1 MDRGTCWSIT
11 INNPEKGDYEC
22 ELPAGWKLTGQLEVG
37 EQGTEHYQGMLKT
50 NQVRFSAVKKV
61 FPRAHIELAKNAKA
75 LEKYVHKVDTRSQEV
90 RDNVSTIPTLFE
102 YQGIIANMWVEEEF
116 QRRWNAVVQDATEHV
131 KPSNLPD
138 MDVVAM
144 RYVDSLVATDIENG
158 RRGAE
163 FIGIN
168 PMWRSS
174 WKLFWRSII
183 KRRDAS
189 SQQAVYETSELS
201 PDGQE
206 ACDAP
211 AS

>member
-11 INNPEKGDYEC
+11 INNPVEGDYKC
-22 ELPAGWKLTGQLEVG
+22 DLPAGWKLTGQMEVG
-37 EQGTEHYQGMLKT
+37 ETGTEHYQGMLKT
-50 NQVRFSAVKKV
+50 TQVRFSAIKKV

-75 LEKYVHKVDTRSQEV
+75 LEKYVHKVDTRAKEV
-90 RDNVSTIPTLFE
+90 ADNVSTIPTLFD
-102 YQGIIANMWVEEEF
+102 YQGIIASMWVEEEF

-144 RYVDSLVATDIENG
+144 RYIDSLVATDIENG

-183 KRRDAS
+183 TRHAS
-189 SQQAVYETSELS
+189 SHQAVHET
-201 PDGQE
+201 
-206 ACDAP
+206 P
-211 AS
+211 ASGSDGPQACES

>member
-11 INNPEKGDYEC
+11 INNPVEGDYKC
-22 ELPAGWKLTGQLEVG
+22 DLPAGWKLTGQLEEG
-37 EQGTEHYQGMLKT
+37 EKGTPHFQGMLKT
-50 NQVRFSAVKKV
+50 NQVRFSAIKKV

-75 LEKYVHKVDTRSQEV
+75 LEKYVHKVETRTQEV
-90 RDNVSTIPTLFE
+90 RDNVSTLPTLFE
-102 YQGIIANMWVEEEF
+102 YQGIIADMWVEEDF
-116 QRRWNAVVQDATEHV
+116 QRRWNVACENIGTNSV
-131 KPSNLPD
+131 PD

-144 RYVDSLVATDIENG
+144 RYIDSLVASDIERG

-183 KRRDAS
+183 KRRDAAS
-189 SQQAVYETSELS
+189 PRSGSENHAERQGGGNQASGEE
-201 PDGQE
+201 GQ
-206 ACDAP
+206 AL
-211 AS
+211 